1 MFDFIERVVYINLA
15 HRTDRRSQIEAELAC
30 FGDRV
35 ERFDAIRHTHGGLG
49 CSKSHLA
56 VLERAKAQGWR
67 NVLIVEDDFTWVALG
82 CEKSAPRFTEI
93 AAGAYDVILIAAAY
107 AKHDPVTLRVQ
118 AAQTTTCYLVA
129 EHYYDTLIA
138 NYKESIEQLEK
149 TMNYGTYALD
159 QWWKR
164 LQPSGLW
171 FIMRPTMGVQR
182 PSYSDIEHKVVDYRL
197 AFLRNG

>member
-15 HRTDRRSQIEAELAC
+15 HRTDRRSQIEAELSC

-67 NVLIVEDDFTWVALG
+67 NVLIIEDDFMWFQRETGAG
-82 CEKSAPRFTEI
+82 RFTEL
-93 AAGAYDVILIAAAY
+93 ATGSYDVILVAAAS
-107 AKHDPVTLRVQ
+107 AKYDPITLRVQ
-118 AAQTTTCYLVA
+118 SAQAATGYLVA
-129 EHYYDTLIA
+129 AHYYDTLIA
-138 NYKESIEQLEK
+138 NYKESIEQFEK

-164 LQPSGLW
+164 LQPGGLW

-182 PSYSDIEHKVVDYRL
+182 PSYSDIEHKIVDYR
-197 AFLRNG
+197 AGFLRN